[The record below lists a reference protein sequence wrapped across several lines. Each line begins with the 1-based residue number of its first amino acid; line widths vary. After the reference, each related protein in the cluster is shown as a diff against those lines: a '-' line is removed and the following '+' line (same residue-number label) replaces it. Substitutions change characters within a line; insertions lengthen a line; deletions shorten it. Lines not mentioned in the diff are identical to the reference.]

1 MKSNGGANT
10 LLNMLLSITILVTLW
25 YIIAIPTPRYLFPYP
40 HQVVAAL
47 IDLLFRENL
56 LINIFYSFVRVSL
69 GFALG
74 VFIGIGIGILAL
86 LSRLFREI
94 IYPIV
99 SFIIVTPS
107 FAFIPLLMIWVGL
120 NDFLVIIAIV
130 ICTSFP
136 IMYALMSSYKYIGKE
151 LIEAALIDG
160 ANNAYIITHI
170 VLPLSITHLATI
182 LRYESGHSWRL
193 GFVSEYIA
201 LSNGLGALMLYAYST
216 LRVDEVIAL
225 IIIIGLLTLI
235 FQKIIDL
242 IEEKTIIK

>member
-1 MKSNGGANT
+1 MRGNNRINT
-10 LLNMLLSITILVTLW
+10 LINTFLSITILIILW

-40 HQVVAAL
+40 HQVVIAL
-47 IDLLFRENL
+47 IDLLFEKNL

-69 GFALG
+69 GFILG
-74 VFIGIGIGILAL
+74 VFIGIGIGVLAL

-94 IYPIV
+94 IYPLI

-107 FAFIPLLMIWVGL
+107 FAFIPLLMIWIGL
-120 NDFLVIIAIV
+120 NDLLVITTII

-136 IMYALMSSYKYIGKE
+136 IMYALISSYKYISRE
-151 LIEAALIDG
+151 LIEAAIIDG
-160 ANNAYIITHI
+160 ASNIYIVLYII
-170 VLPLSITHLATI
+170 LPLSITHLATI

-201 LSNGLGALMLYAYST
+201 LSNGLGVLMLYAYST

-225 IIIIGLLTLI
+225 IIIIGLLTLL
-235 FQKIIDL
+235 FQK
-242 IEEKTIIK
+242 EKIIIK